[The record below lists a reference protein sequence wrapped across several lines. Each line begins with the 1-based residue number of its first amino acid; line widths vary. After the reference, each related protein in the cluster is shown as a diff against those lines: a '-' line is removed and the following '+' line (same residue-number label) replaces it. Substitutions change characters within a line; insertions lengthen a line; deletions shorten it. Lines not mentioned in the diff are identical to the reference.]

1 MTASFD
7 LGLPLL
13 MIAFENHMELTEVTI
28 NSLSSS

>member
-13 MIAFENHMELTEVTI
+13 IAFENHMELTEVTI